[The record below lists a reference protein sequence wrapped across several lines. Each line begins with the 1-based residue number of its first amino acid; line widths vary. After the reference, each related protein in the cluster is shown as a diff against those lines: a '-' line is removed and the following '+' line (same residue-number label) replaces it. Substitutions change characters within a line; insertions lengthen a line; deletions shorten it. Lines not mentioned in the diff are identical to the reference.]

1 MRGVTGACGVPGV
14 CRRKLGEDGARL
26 SWARVPAHQRCSPDA
41 HGVRDLGLRLSCFVD
56 IISAG
61 SEQEVL

>member
-14 CRRKLGEDGARL
+14 CRRKPGEDGARL
-26 SWARVPAHQRCSPDA
+26 SRARAPAHQRCRPDA
-41 HGVRDLGLRLSCFVD
+41 HGVRDLGLRLSFVD